1 MRCMA
6 PDQSN
11 AKAQLGAI
19 SGSSGAVGAFPG
31 AVGAF
36 PGAVGGFPGA
46 VGGFLGAVAR
56 ARHFRESAVSAASPV
71 PMNA

>member
-11 AKAQLGAI
+11 AKAQLGVI
-19 SGSSGAVGAFPG
+19 SGFPG

>member
-19 SGSSGAVGAFPG
+19 SGSSG

>member
-46 VGGFLGAVAR
+46 VAR